1 MLTCWLFLILISLQN
16 PCQKLSIGT
25 GRHLQL
31 RQAKGRAPGVA
42 RHEVRLSQRHT
53 QPLIRLPHPSFLL
66 TCGVSLCLCNR
77 SYNIGKNNEELASLE
92 ERLRE
97 MEERLSAAGIT
108 APTSVDSVDSD
119 DTAEQR
125 SPSSTPKPE
134 ASSLSAPPADDS
146 KSRSRPGTAQPT
158 QQAPSSGDMPP
169 TPGASEGE
177 YYVVTREDLMD
188 DTPR

>member
-1 MLTCWLFLILISLQN
+1 MTMSPRPVILIPNLSSDLQRFHV
-16 PCQKLSIGT
+16 PCNS
-25 GRHLQL
+25 R
-31 RQAKGRAPGVA
+31 
-42 RHEVRLSQRHT
+42 
-53 QPLIRLPHPSFLL
+53 
-66 TCGVSLCLCNR
+66 
-77 SYNIGKNNEELASLE
+77 YNIDKNNEELAALQ

-97 MEERLSAAGIT
+97 MEKRLNAAGIT
-108 APTSVDSVDSD
+108 SPATD
-119 DTAEQR
+119 DNAEQH

-146 KSRSRPGTAQPT
+146 KPRSRPGTAQPT

-188 DTPR
+188 DAPR

>member
-1 MLTCWLFLILISLQN
+1 MELEDIFNLDEHKAELQESYDTRFVHPNNMLNHLFCLFSN
-16 PCQKLSIGT
+16 
-25 GRHLQL
+25 L
-31 RQAKGRAPGVA
+31 RRSRSP
-42 RHEVRLSQRHT
+42 
-53 QPLIRLPHPSFLL
+53 
-66 TCGVSLCLCNR
+66 CNR
-77 SYNIGKNNEELASLE
+77 NYNIGKNTEELATLE

-97 MEERLSAAGIT
+97 MEKRLNAAGVT
-108 APTSVDSVDSD
+108 VSTD
-119 DTAEQR
+119 DKAEQH

-177 YYVVTREDLMD
+177 YYVVTRADLMD
-188 DTPR
+188 DAPR

>member
-1 MLTCWLFLILISLQN
+1 MSFTDEELDRNWQPNGRRPQSTIARNFQLELEDIFNLDEQKAELQESLD
-16 PCQKLSIGT
+16 T
-25 GRHLQL
+25 
-31 RQAKGRAPGVA
+31 
-42 RHEVRLSQRHT
+42 
-53 QPLIRLPHPSFLL
+53 
-66 TCGVSLCLCNR
+66 R

-97 MEERLSAAGIT
+97 MEKRLNAAGIT
-108 APTSVDSVDSD
+108 SPATD
-119 DTAEQR
+119 DKAEQH

-177 YYVVTREDLMD
+177 YYVVTREDIMD
-188 DTPR
+188 DAPR